1 MDIDTSGAFD
11 NSSYIKAG
19 FGSLRTPFVQAGISL
34 GDGKTAGLNIYAKHV
49 GSDGKRD

>member
-49 GSDGKRD
+49 G